1 MLRFLLHTLTHH
13 WRLNLAVALGVMAGA
28 AVLTG
33 ALIVGDS
40 VRGSL
45 RSLAL
50 DRLGRIDHALVA
62 ARLFR
67 AEMAAELSAEPQFAA
82 EFAPAVPAILLRGTV
97 ERPSGEQAARAND
110 VTVLGA
116 DPRFWEFGQGV
127 AVSPPGADDIV
138 LNEPLAHELG
148 VKVGDD
154 VLLRVP
160 LVNEI
165 PADSPLG
172 KKTETVQSRR
182 LTVSAVLPA
191 EGLGRFGLRP
201 TQQLPNNAFVSLPT
215 LQRIIAQ
222 PDRINALFL
231 AEKSFDERRPADT
244 DPTDLLAPTLA
255 DYGLTIAETP
265 AGYFSLSSERML
277 LEPEVVAAALANWK
291 AEAPQPAI
299 TYLAN
304 SIESGDKSI
313 PYSTVAG
320 LTLTA
325 EFPFGPFKTPAG
337 ETIAPLADDEIVL
350 NEWSAKDL
358 GVSPGDTIRLRYFS
372 PESTHGEAKE
382 HEPPAEFRLKAIA
395 AMEGP
400 AVDRGITPE
409 LKGVT
414 DQESI
419 DNWDP
424 PFPFDSKRV
433 RDQDEA
439 YWDEYRATPKAF
451 VSLAAARKLWG
462 SRFGDTTAIRVPRR
476 DGVSAASLAKSLELA
491 PRDLGLQFQP
501 VKQQALLAA
510 AGTTPFNALFLGFSM
525 FLIAAAVMLVALLFR
540 LGVERRA
547 PEMGLLLAVGLREQS
562 VRRLLLLEGLIV
574 AAVGGAVGAAL
585 GIAYAWLMLAGLRTW
600 WLAAI
605 RTPFLHLYV
614 TPTSLILGY
623 AAGVLVSLLAIYLTA
638 RRMTKLP
645 ARSLLAGQTAD
656 SVSWQPRPA
665 GRWLI
670 AAAILLVMAFGL
682 GIAATKLGAEAQ
694 AGAFFGAGVLTLA
707 ALLSALWALLRA
719 GRLGQI
725 RAGTGSPLLVLAM
738 RNAGRNPLR
747 STLTI
752 GLVAAATFLIVA
764 ISAFQL
770 DPSAAGA
777 GGFALVAQSDQP
789 IYGDLNSPAG
799 RERLGFFGEEEQT
812 LSGAKTIAFRV
823 RAGDDASCLNL
834 YQPREPRMLGVPAE
848 LAAVTDQSSAHAFA
862 WMATAAA
869 TDEER
874 RNPWK
879 LLERELPDAEGV
891 PVVPAIL
898 DMATAMYSLHLWK
911 GVGETYDVTDE
922 NGGKLRLQVVGLLQN
937 SVFQG
942 DVLLGERQLLKHF
955 PDVSG
960 QRFFLIDAPA
970 DQLAAVSAALEGTLG
985 DFGLDV
991 QLASDR
997 LAGFLAVQNTYL
1009 QTFQSLGALGLLL
1022 GTLGLATV
1030 QLRSVLERR
1039 SELALLQATG
1049 FRRGRLATM
1058 VLLENALLLV
1068 LGLGAGV
1075 FAALVAVAPHLIAG
1089 GAAIPW
1095 LWLATTL
1102 GAVLAAGMLAGGL
1115 AVRST
1120 LQAPLMPALRGE

>member
-1 MLRFLLHTLTHH
+1 MLRLLLHTLTHH
-13 WRLNLAVALGVMAGA
+13 WRLNLAVALGVLAGT

-33 ALIVGDS
+33 ALVVGDS

-62 ARLFR
+62 PRLFR
-67 AEMAAELSAEPQFAA
+67 SELARELSAEPKFAEA
-82 EFAPAVPAILLRGTV
+82 FEPAVPAILLRGTV
-97 ERPSGEQAARAND
+97 ELPGAKQAARAND

-116 DPRFWEFGQGV
+116 DPRFWSFGDIKV
-127 AVSPPGADDIV
+127 APPGSDDLV
-138 LNEPLAHELG
+138 LNEPLARELG
-148 VKVGDD
+148 ANVGDD

-160 LVNEI
+160 VVNEI

-182 LTVSAVLPA
+182 LRVSAIVPA

-201 TQQLPNNAFVSLPT
+201 TQQLPNNAFAALPT
-215 LQRIIAQ
+215 LERIIGQAGKV
-222 PDRINALFL
+222 NALFL
-231 AEKSFDERRPADT
+231 AEKAFDEHKANELDPAD
-244 DPTDLLAPTLA
+244 LLRPTLA
-255 DYGLTIAETP
+255 DYGLTITKMP
-265 AGYFSLSSERML
+265 SGYFTLASERML
-277 LEPEVVAAALANWK
+277 LEPEVVSAALVDWK
-291 AEAPQPAI
+291 PLNPQPAI

-320 LTLTA
+320 LTLAA
-325 EFPFGPFKTPAG
+325 EAPFGPFKTPEG
-337 ETIAPLADDEIVL
+337 QTIEPLADDEIVL
-350 NEWSAKDL
+350 NEWAAKDL
-358 GVSPGDTIRLRYFS
+358 GASPGDTIRLRYFA

-400 AVDRGITPE
+400 AVDRSLTPE

-451 VSLAAARKLWG
+451 VSLAAARRLWG
-462 SRFGDTTAIRVPRR
+462 SRFGDTTSIRVAAA
-476 DGVSAASLAKSLELA
+476 DGVTAETLAASLKLA
-491 PRDLGLQFQP
+491 PADLGLVLQP
-501 VKQQALLAA
+501 VKRQALLAA

-547 PEMGLLLAVGLREQS
+547 AEMGLLLAVGLRERS
-562 VRRLLLLEGLIV
+562 VRRLLLAEGLVV
-574 AAVGGAVGAAL
+574 AALGGLAGAAL
-585 GIAYAWLMLAGLRTW
+585 GIGYAWLMLAGLRTW

-605 RTPFLHLYV
+605 RTPFLQLYV
-614 TPTSLILGY
+614 TPMSLVVGLF
-623 AAGVLVSLLAIYLTA
+623 AGVLVSLLAIYLTA
-638 RRMTKLP
+638 RRMARLP
-645 ARSLLAGQTAD
+645 ARSLLAGQTMAGA
-656 SVSWQPRPA
+656 SWQPRPA
-665 GRWLI
+665 GRWMI
-670 AAAILLVMAFGL
+670 AAAVMLLLALGL
-682 GIAATKLGAEAQ
+682 GIAASRLGAEAQ
-694 AGAFFGAGVLTLA
+694 AGAFFGAGVFTLA
-707 ALLSALWALLRA
+707 ALLAALWAQLRA
-719 GRLGQI
+719 GRLGAI
-725 RAGTGSPLLVLAM
+725 RAGSGAPLLVLAL

-789 IYGDLNSPAG
+789 IYGNLNTAEG
-799 RERLGFFGEEEQT
+799 REQLGFFGEEAAT
-812 LSGAKTIAFRV
+812 LAAAKTIAFRV

-834 YQPREPRMLGVPAE
+834 YQPREPRMLGVPTELAE
-848 LAAVTDQSSAHAFA
+848 LTDRSPAHAFA
-862 WMATAAA
+862 WMATAA
-869 TDEER
+869 TSDEER
-874 RNPWK
+874 RNPWR
-879 LLERELPDAEGV
+879 LLERELPAAEGV

-898 DMATAMYSLHLWK
+898 DMATAMYSLHLWN
-911 GVGETYDVTDE
+911 GVGETFDVTDAR
-922 NGGKLRLQVVGLLQN
+922 GDKLRLQVVGLLQN
-937 SVFQG
+937 SIFQG

-955 PDVSG
+955 PEVSG

-970 DQLAAVSAALEGTLG
+970 DRQAAVSAALENTLG
-985 DFGLDV
+985 DYGLDV
-991 QLASDR
+991 QASADR

-1030 QLRSVLERR
+1030 QLRSVFERR
-1039 SELALLQATG
+1039 GELALLQATG
-1049 FRRGRLATM
+1049 FRRSRLAAM
-1058 VLLENALLLV
+1058 VLLENALLLA

-1075 FAALVAVAPHLIAG
+1075 LAALVAVAPHLLAG

-1102 GAVLAAGMLAGGL
+1102 LLVLAAGLTAGAL

-1120 LQAPLMPALRGE
+1120 LQAALVPALRGE